1 MSLFSGLKAKF
12 RSDKQSASQNH
23 TNVATSSESSPT
35 NPGLSTITGFKDKLH
50 LRRKQPELLNQS
62 SMVVSTQSPL
72 LTQDSQDTP
81 SGTNVRP
88 GFFAGASHV
97 DASHGIFTDV
107 AGDLNITEM
116 NINVEAQVCEKP
128 LGQ

>member
-1 MSLFSGLKAKF
+1 MEASG
-12 RSDKQSASQNH
+12 
-23 TNVATSSESSPT
+23 
-35 NPGLSTITGFKDKLH
+35 
-50 LRRKQPELLNQS
+50 
-62 SMVVSTQSPL
+62 
-72 LTQDSQDTP
+72 DSQDTP

-88 GFFAGASHV
+88 GFFAGASHI